1 MSKSCCQ
8 TFWNLLDALQRPHAI
23 RFHYTWTSFDYQH
36 SSCLLIILHT
46 VNRVWYSLSR
56 LSSFRMH
63 NTYYVLFCKLTV
75 CFHLLFLTYSRL
87 FSLSKWYL
95 HIKFVLSSCKL
106 FYLPYIQ
113 LDWMSSVSR
122 WKIHSK
128 KKNVTA
134 RATTIPR
141 PPMESSRQGESK
153 YFVYIFVWSFFNSY
167 FLSIRKGSQ
176 QKYTRQ
182 IWIHPVKYSS
192 AEVSDPYEVP
202 RFVRELIFNVGKEVK
217 LICMR
222 SIISPSRI

>member
-128 KKNVTA
+128 KKKRN
-134 RATTIPR
+134 
-141 PPMESSRQGESK
+141 
-153 YFVYIFVWSFFNSY
+153 
-167 FLSIRKGSQ
+167 RKGYDNSETTDG
-176 QKYTRQ
+176 KLSARRIQ
-182 IWIHPVKYSS
+182 IFCVYFCVIL
-192 AEVSDPYEVP
+192 
-202 RFVRELIFNVGKEVK
+202 F
-217 LICMR
+217 
-222 SIISPSRI
+222 